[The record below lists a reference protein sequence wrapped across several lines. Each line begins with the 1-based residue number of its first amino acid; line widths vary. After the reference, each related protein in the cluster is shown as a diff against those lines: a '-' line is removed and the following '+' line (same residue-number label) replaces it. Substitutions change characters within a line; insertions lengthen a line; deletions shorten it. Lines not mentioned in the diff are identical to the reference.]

1 MKRIIMPV
9 VALAMA
15 ILVFVGCSEPTNEV
29 PGSVKAINVRVVDA
43 MDAKTISPEGNVNI
57 SHYVITVVNEAEGIN
72 QSSGYLTKGSMFTVS
87 NVPAGTW
94 YAKVDGYINRGSYVK
109 VASAQSDVKT
119 VTSGATTTFELV
131 LDTLDEV
138 VSGDVTVSL
147 VMPFELET
155 QGTEFWYTYTIE
167 EMGEGD
173 DLYSFT
179 SQLQKGTTGAEGLAS
194 ITIDADSIGLMQGSY
209 RFSIQ
214 VQDAQTA
221 PTLTKTGVDVMRLVN
236 GLEAVGTIDLKA
248 YKSDESF
255 SVSITDSIGDIL
267 TPSIKDG
274 KEVYNLDGK
283 DGSSSLTVTLAEPL
297 STPQTIEWYVD
308 GKLDETVN
316 ADEAAS
322 GKYTLTFTLGSHIV
336 TAIVRDTD
344 TLMAVGSIAE
354 FKVVVNKITF
364 EPVEDGGEVI
374 RFSFS
379 QEDYVEESLY
389 KIHVDGIFE
398 EMKTFYSH
406 YASYNLSG
414 SDGRIKARINGTECN
429 TMSYLY
435 EADGETGIS
444 ALLQSLD
451 KNYSVALTI
460 IGNMTGYSK
469 DDVMINLSGE
479 LAESQFDIELELI
492 PDEFLA
498 LVSDPHN
505 TNDGYIGVNPG
516 VSNWIRH
523 NAIYDSEGNV
533 TNIEGRMKQLG
544 GEWIEFMGITGA
556 SNASAWIAGTGTA
569 LGVYVYGEPV
579 FGESGAVVNRDDVYV
594 PGSDLNTPVIVE
606 FKRTG
611 AAPEPVTYSG
621 VFNDGPDADM
631 VNGYFAHVDGIYD
644 AVVAASE
651 KTGSAR
657 VEIYLDGERM
667 QIMNLREDSDNKIFG
682 FELGNDS
689 FISDGANT
697 KGPFDEDHRY
707 GYLYIYGQDSPT
719 GNIEK
724 DDVFPYVTYGAA
736 TNQDFSVW
744 QGKEIEIR
752 IY

>member
-1 MKRIIMPV
+1 MKRIIMTV

-43 MDAKTISPEGNVNI
+43 TDAKTISPSGNVNI
-57 SHYVITVVNEAEGIN
+57 SHYVITVNNDPENIH

-94 YAKVDGYINRGSYVK
+94 YAKVDGYINRGESYVK

-194 ITIDADSIGLMQGSY
+194 ITIDADLIGLMQGSY

-214 VQDAQTA
+214 VQDTQTA

-283 DGSSSLTVTLAEPL
+283 SETSSLTVTLAEPL
-297 STPQTIEWYVD
+297 STSQTIEWYVD

-316 ADEAAS
+316 TDEVAS
-322 GKYTLTFTLGSHIV
+322 GKYTLTFPNGSYIV

-379 QEDYVEESLY
+379 QGDYVEESLY

-611 AAPEPVTYSG
+611 AAPEPVIYSA
-621 VFNDGPDADM
+621 VFDKLIEDGLT
-631 VNGYFAHVDGIYD
+631 GYMAHLDGLHEALL
-644 AVVAASE
+644 AVIE
-651 KTGSAR
+651 KTGVAR
-657 VEIYLDGERM
+657 IEVYLDGERM
-667 QIMNLREDSDNKIFG
+667 NIPLAADDGVGAINMSVANDAYIQNPSENLTEGQVLGSLMIFG
-682 FELGNDS
+682 QLGPS
-689 FISDGANT
+689 S
-697 KGPFDEDHRY
+697 PED
-707 GYLYIYGQDSPT
+707 IV
-719 GNIEK
+719 K
-724 DDVFPYVTYGAA
+724 DDVFPYVADGSAE
-736 TNQDFSVW
+736 DFSVW